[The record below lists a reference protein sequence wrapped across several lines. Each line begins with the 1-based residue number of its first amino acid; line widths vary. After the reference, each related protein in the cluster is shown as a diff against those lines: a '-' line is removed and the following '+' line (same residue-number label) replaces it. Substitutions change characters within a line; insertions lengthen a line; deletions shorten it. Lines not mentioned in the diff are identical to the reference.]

1 MNIILEFSK
10 KYSEAKREKNIID
23 FNDIEHFALQI
34 LVKKEDNKYEPTHVA
49 KRYIEKFEEIAID
62 EYQDSN
68 LVQEYILNTISKGNN
83 IFMVGDVKQSIYK
96 FRQARPELFISKY
109 ETYRNKKEKQEN
121 DDLKIQLFK
130 NFRSRKNILDFTNL
144 VFENIM
150 TKQLGDID
158 YDEKEY
164 LNLGANFEEPQENS
178 NFAGKTE
185 LNIIDLKELEDERN
199 SEIENIENATLEAR
213 LVARN
218 IQELINSKYQVYTKT
233 GYRDITYKD
242 IVILLR
248 ATSNLSPIFEK
259 ELNNLSL
266 PVFSD
271 TGTSYLES
279 VEIQTIMALLKV
291 IDNPMQDIPLVTV
304 LRSPICGFDD
314 NDLIEIKL
322 QGKYNYFYQALVEA
336 SKNKALKMS
345 NRIKEF
351 LNKLE
356 GWRKK
361 QEYLTLDELI
371 WQIYMDSS
379 YYHYVGL
386 MPNGEIRKANLKM
399 LFEKA
404 RQYEMASFKGLFNFI
419 NFIDKLKVNSND
431 TDSAKLI
438 GENENVIR
446 IMSIHK
452 SKGLEFPVVFLC
464 GTGKKFNM
472 QDLNDN
478 ILLHQ
483 DIGFGPKY
491 IDCIRRIEY
500 NTLAKT
506 AITYKAQVE
515 TISEEMRILYVAL
528 TRAKE
533 KLIITGLSKDLQKDF
548 SKKQD
553 LLEMYNT
560 KTISPNILKNYKS
573 YLDWFELLYLNNK
586 NTISE
591 ILELKMYA
599 KEDLIKNFANE
610 DEQEEKVIRNINRNK
625 EKPKNKELE
634 ELLNWKYENLDATT
648 IQAKTSVSKI
658 KELENEEKNFKFEEK
673 NRFKLENMKK
683 PKFLQEELVITN
695 AEIGTLMH
703 LLIQKL
709 NEKEDYTYEKLKSEI
724 RKLIQNEIITSK
736 EAEKINIDKLLV
748 YTKSDLYKNLK
759 TAKEIHK
766 EQPFY
771 INIPANTVYELNV
784 QEKIL
789 VQGVIDLYYI
799 DENDNIILVDYKTDY
814 VKQDEQEL
822 VDKYKKQLQIYKSA
836 LEEALQKEV
845 YKTYI
850 YSIYLGKSIEVED

>member
-1 MNIILEFSK
+1 M
-10 KYSEAKREKNIID
+10 Y
-23 FNDIEHFALQI
+23 
-34 LVKKEDNKYEPTHVA
+34 
-49 KRYIEKFEEIAID
+49 
-62 EYQDSN
+62 
-68 LVQEYILNTISKGNN
+68 
-83 IFMVGDVKQSIYK
+83 
-96 FRQARPELFISKY
+96 
-109 ETYRNKKEKQEN
+109 
-121 DDLKIQLFK
+121 
-130 NFRSRKNILDFTNL
+130 
-144 VFENIM
+144 
-150 TKQLGDID
+150 
-158 YDEKEY
+158 
-164 LNLGANFEEPQENS
+164 
-178 NFAGKTE
+178 
-185 LNIIDLKELEDERN
+185 
-199 SEIENIENATLEAR
+199 
-213 LVARN
+213 
-218 IQELINSKYQVYTKT
+218 
-233 GYRDITYKD
+233 
-242 IVILLR
+242 
-248 ATSNLSPIFEK
+248 
-259 ELNNLSL
+259 
-266 PVFSD
+266 
-271 TGTSYLES
+271 
-279 VEIQTIMALLKV
+279 
-291 IDNPMQDIPLVTV
+291 
-304 LRSPICGFDD
+304 
-314 NDLIEIKL
+314 
-322 QGKYNYFYQALVEA
+322 
-336 SKNKALKMS
+336 
-345 NRIKEF
+345 
-351 LNKLE
+351 
-356 GWRKK
+356 
-361 QEYLTLDELI
+361 
-371 WQIYMDSS
+371 
-379 YYHYVGL
+379 GL

-404 RQYEMASFKGLFNFI
+404 RQYETASFKGLFNFV
-419 NFIDKLKVNSND
+419 NFIDKLKVSNND

-464 GTGKKFNM
+464 GTGKKFNL

-506 AITYKAQVE
+506 AITYKSQVE

-533 KLIITGLSKDLQKDF
+533 KLIITGLSKDIEKEF

-586 NTISE
+586 DTISE
-591 ILELKMYA
+591 LVELNIYA
-599 KEDLIKNFANE
+599 KEELIKKFSKE
-610 DEQEEKVIRNINRNK
+610 DEQEEKTINDIKEDK
-625 EKPKNKELE
+625 EKQTNKELE
-634 ELLNWKYENLDATT
+634 ELLKWKYENYDATT

-658 KELENEEKNFKFEEK
+658 KELENEKLDVMLEETNKFEQ
-673 NRFKLENMKK
+673 ENMKK

-709 NEKEDYTYEKLKSEI
+709 NEKEEYTYEKLKSEI
-724 RKLIQNEIITSK
+724 QRLVQNEIITSK
-736 EAEKINIDKLLV
+736 EAERINIDKLLI

-771 INIPANTVYELNV
+771 INLQANKVYEVDV

-814 VKQDEQEL
+814 VKQNEQEL
-822 VDKYKKQLQIYKSA
+822 VDKYKKQLQIYKLA

-845 YKTYI
+845 SKTYI
-850 YSIYLGKSIEVED
+850 YSIYLGKSIEM

>member
-1 MNIILEFSK
+1 
-10 KYSEAKREKNIID
+10 
-23 FNDIEHFALQI
+23 
-34 LVKKEDNKYEPTHVA
+34 
-49 KRYIEKFEEIAID
+49 
-62 EYQDSN
+62 
-68 LVQEYILNTISKGNN
+68 
-83 IFMVGDVKQSIYK
+83 
-96 FRQARPELFISKY
+96 
-109 ETYRNKKEKQEN
+109 
-121 DDLKIQLFK
+121 
-130 NFRSRKNILDFTNL
+130 
-144 VFENIM
+144 
-150 TKQLGDID
+150 
-158 YDEKEY
+158 
-164 LNLGANFEEPQENS
+164 
-178 NFAGKTE
+178 
-185 LNIIDLKELEDERN
+185 
-199 SEIENIENATLEAR
+199 
-213 LVARN
+213 
-218 IQELINSKYQVYTKT
+218 
-233 GYRDITYKD
+233 
-242 IVILLR
+242 
-248 ATSNLSPIFEK
+248 
-259 ELNNLSL
+259 
-266 PVFSD
+266 
-271 TGTSYLES
+271 
-279 VEIQTIMALLKV
+279 
-291 IDNPMQDIPLVTV
+291 
-304 LRSPICGFDD
+304 
-314 NDLIEIKL
+314 
-322 QGKYNYFYQALVEA
+322 
-336 SKNKALKMS
+336 
-345 NRIKEF
+345 
-351 LNKLE
+351 
-356 GWRKK
+356 
-361 QEYLTLDELI
+361 
-371 WQIYMDSS
+371 
-379 YYHYVGL
+379 

-404 RQYEMASFKGLFNFI
+404 RQYETASFKGLFNFV
-419 NFIDKLKVNSND
+419 NFIDKLKVSNSD

-464 GTGKKFNM
+464 GIGKKFNL

-491 IDCIRRIEY
+491 IDCERRIEY
-500 NTLAKT
+500 NTMAKT
-506 AITYKAQVE
+506 AITYRTQVE

-533 KLIITGLSKDLQKDF
+533 KLIITGLSKDIQKDF

-586 NTISE
+586 TTISE
-591 ILELKMYA
+591 LLELNIYS
-599 KEDLIKNFANE
+599 KEELIKNFGNE
-610 DEQEEKVIRNINRNK
+610 DEQEEKSIGKIEGK
-625 EKPKNKELE
+625 EKKKNKELE
-634 ELLNWKYENLDATT
+634 ELLNWKYENIDATT

-658 KELENEEKNFKFEEK
+658 KELENEKLDIALEKDNKFEQ
-673 NRFKLENMKK
+673 ENMKK

-703 LLIQKL
+703 LIIQML

-724 RKLIQNEIITSK
+724 QKLIQNEIITAK

-771 INIPANTVYELNV
+771 INISANKIYELDI

-814 VKQDEQEL
+814 VKQYEQEL
-822 VDKYKKQLQIYKSA
+822 VDKYKKQLQIYKLA

-845 YKTYI
+845 SKTYI
-850 YSIYLGKSIEVED
+850 YSIYLDKSIEVKL

>member
-1 MNIILEFSK
+1 
-10 KYSEAKREKNIID
+10 
-23 FNDIEHFALQI
+23 
-34 LVKKEDNKYEPTHVA
+34 
-49 KRYIEKFEEIAID
+49 
-62 EYQDSN
+62 
-68 LVQEYILNTISKGNN
+68 
-83 IFMVGDVKQSIYK
+83 
-96 FRQARPELFISKY
+96 
-109 ETYRNKKEKQEN
+109 
-121 DDLKIQLFK
+121 
-130 NFRSRKNILDFTNL
+130 
-144 VFENIM
+144 
-150 TKQLGDID
+150 
-158 YDEKEY
+158 
-164 LNLGANFEEPQENS
+164 
-178 NFAGKTE
+178 
-185 LNIIDLKELEDERN
+185 
-199 SEIENIENATLEAR
+199 
-213 LVARN
+213 
-218 IQELINSKYQVYTKT
+218 
-233 GYRDITYKD
+233 
-242 IVILLR
+242 
-248 ATSNLSPIFEK
+248 
-259 ELNNLSL
+259 
-266 PVFSD
+266 
-271 TGTSYLES
+271 
-279 VEIQTIMALLKV
+279 
-291 IDNPMQDIPLVTV
+291 
-304 LRSPICGFDD
+304 
-314 NDLIEIKL
+314 
-322 QGKYNYFYQALVEA
+322 
-336 SKNKALKMS
+336 
-345 NRIKEF
+345 
-351 LNKLE
+351 
-356 GWRKK
+356 
-361 QEYLTLDELI
+361 
-371 WQIYMDSS
+371 
-379 YYHYVGL
+379 

-404 RQYEMASFKGLFNFI
+404 RQYETASFKGLFNFV
-419 NFIDKLKVNSND
+419 NFIDKLKVSNSD

-464 GTGKKFNM
+464 GTGKKFNL

-491 IDCIRRIEY
+491 IDCERRIEY
-500 NTLAKT
+500 NTMAKT
-506 AITYKAQVE
+506 AITYRTQVE

-533 KLIITGLSKDLQKDF
+533 KLIITGLSKDIQKEF

-586 NTISE
+586 TTISE
-591 ILELKMYA
+591 LLELNIYS
-599 KEDLIKNFANE
+599 KEDLIKNFGNE
-610 DEQEEKVIRNINRNK
+610 DEQEEKSIGKIEGK
-625 EKPKNKELE
+625 EKKKNKELE
-634 ELLNWKYENLDATT
+634 ELLNWKYENIDATT

-658 KELENEEKNFKFEEK
+658 KELENEKLDIALEKDNKFEQ
-673 NRFKLENMKK
+673 ENMKK

-703 LLIQKL
+703 LIIQKL

-724 RKLIQNEIITSK
+724 QKLIQNEIITAK

-771 INIPANTVYELNV
+771 INISANKIYELDI

-814 VKQDEQEL
+814 VKQYEQEL
-822 VDKYKKQLQIYKSA
+822 VDKYKKQLQIYKLA

-845 YKTYI
+845 SKTYI
-850 YSIYLGKSIEVED
+850 YSIYLDKSIEVKL